1 MKILIIGAGPAGYTC
16 AISLAQKNA
25 EITIVEA
32 NNVGGVC
39 LNEGCIPTKSLLHQ
53 TKHIDT
59 AEWANVLEKKQG
71 VVGLLTDGVESLLQM
86 NNVTIVKGVAK
97 FIDANTVDVNG
108 LTITFDKAV
117 IATGSVPAMPEFA
130 KTNRNCIDSTE
141 ILTMT
146 KLPKSMC
153 IIGGGVIGCEMA
165 TVLNNAGVKVT
176 IVEAADDIL
185 LGFERKHVNLLKKNM
200 QKRGIEI
207 RTSAKVTAVRD
218 SGFTRSVAYEENGES
233 KTCAC
238 DKILVAVGRKANVEG
253 LNLEV
258 VSINLDK
265 GIIQVDSN
273 CKTTAD
279 NIYAIGD
286 CASNIKLA
294 YWGTTQAKKLAKHLM
309 NDETIVMPETIP
321 SCVFTH
327 PEIAKVGYTEAELSG
342 KNIKCAEF
350 PFSASGKAHCIE
362 EGEGYVKLIID
373 AESKV
378 LLGGHIVGPMATELI
393 GILVPLVMNHCSV
406 CMLVNSVFAHPT
418 LSEAIAEAADILMG
432 ESINFKSS

>member
-16 AISLAQKNA
+16 AISLAQKGA
-25 EITIVEA
+25 EVTIVESK
-32 NNVGGVC
+32 NVGGIC

-53 TKHIDT
+53 TKHFDN
-59 AEWANVLEKKQG
+59 ADWANVQEKKQG
-71 VVGLLTDGVESLLQM
+71 VVGLLTGGVESLLQM
-86 NNVTIVKGVAK
+86 NNVTIVKGNAK
-97 FIDANTVDVNG
+97 FIDANSVEVNG
-108 LTITFDKAV
+108 QTITYDKAV
-117 IATGSVPAMPEFA
+117 IATGSIPAMPEFA
-130 KTNRNCIDSTE
+130 KGNRNCIDSTE
-141 ILTMT
+141 ALAMT

-207 RTSAKVTAVRD
+207 HTTAKVTAVRD
-218 SGFTRSVAYEENGES
+218 SGFTRSVAYEENGEN

-253 LNLEV
+253 LNLEAAGV
-258 VSINLDK
+258 NLDK
-265 GIIQVDSN
+265 GIIHVDCN

-294 YWGTTQAKKLAKHLM
+294 YWGSTQAKKLAKHLIS
-309 NDETIVMPETIP
+309 DESIVMPDTIP

-327 PEIAKVGYTEAELSG
+327 PEIAKVGCTEAELTG
-342 KNIKCAEF
+342 KNIKSAEF

-373 AESKV
+373 ADSKE

-393 GILVPLVMNHCSV
+393 GILVPLVMNHCNIS
-406 CMLVNSVFAHPT
+406 MLANSVFAHPT
-418 LSEAIAEAADILMG
+418 LSEAIAEAADILLG
-432 ESINFKSS
+432 ESINFKS

>member
-1 MKILIIGAGPAGYTC
+1 MKIIVIGAGPAGYTC
-16 AISLAQKNA
+16 AISLAQKGA
-25 EITIVEA
+25 EVTIVEFK
-32 NNVGGVC
+32 NVGGVC

-53 TKHIDT
+53 TKHYDS
-59 AEWANVLEKKQG
+59 ADWAKVQEKKQG
-71 VVGLLTDGVESLLQM
+71 VVGLLTGGVESLLQM
-86 NNVTIVKGVAK
+86 NNVTLVKGNAK
-97 FIDANTVDVNG
+97 FVDASTVEVNG
-108 LTITFDKAV
+108 QTLTFDKAV

-130 KTNRNCIDSTE
+130 KGNRDCIDSTE
-141 ILTMT
+141 ALAMT

-207 RTSAKVTAVRD
+207 HTSAMVTAVRD
-218 SGFTRSVAYEENGES
+218 SGFTRSVAYEENDGN

-253 LNLEV
+253 LNLEAAGV
-258 VSINLDK
+258 NLDK
-265 GIIQVDSN
+265 GIIQVDNN
-273 CKTTAD
+273 CKTTTD

-294 YWGTTQAKKLAKHLM
+294 YWGSTQAKKLAKHLM
-309 NDETIVMPETIP
+309 KDEAVVMPESIP

-327 PEIAKVGYTEAELSG
+327 PEIAKVGYTEAELTG
-342 KNIKCAEF
+342 NNIKCAEF
-350 PFSASGKAHCIE
+350 PFSANGKAHCIE

-373 AESKV
+373 ADSKE

-393 GILVPLVMNHCSV
+393 GILIPLVMNHCNIS
-406 CMLVNSVFAHPT
+406 LLANSVFAHPT
-418 LSEAIAEAADILMG
+418 LSEAIAEAADILLG
-432 ESINFKSS
+432 ESINFKS